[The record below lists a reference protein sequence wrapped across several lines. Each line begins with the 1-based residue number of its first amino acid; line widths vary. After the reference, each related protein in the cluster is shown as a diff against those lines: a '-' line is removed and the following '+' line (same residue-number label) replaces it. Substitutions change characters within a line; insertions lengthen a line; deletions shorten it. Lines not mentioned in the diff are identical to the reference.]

1 MPDASKVVG
10 MQQDDKQALLAEI
23 KQLKDTQTLLK
34 REQEAT
40 LKSLSTK
47 TEALK
52 KQEAIL
58 AN

>member
-1 MPDASKVVG
+1 MPDASKMVAIKE
-10 MQQDDKQALLAEI
+10 DEKQALLAEI
-23 KQLKDTQTLLK
+23 KQLKDNQTLLK

>member
-10 MQQDDKQALLAEI
+10 MQQYDKQALLAEI

-34 REQEAT
+34 IEQEAT